1 LYADPVKRVI
11 QRMKFDGLFAL
22 ARPLADLM
30 AEAWP
35 KWRHPFDLV
44 APIPLHPD
52 RLRQRGFNQSELLVE
67 ALANR
72 LDWPAE
78 PAAVKRSRSTRPQID
93 LSARERWENVRG
105 AFTAD
110 RDLVI
115 GRRIL
120 LVDDVSTSGAT
131 LAAAAEALLDAGATS
146 VSAYCVSMATGNMS
160 RANEL
165 VSNHS

>member
-1 LYADPVKRVI
+1 
-11 QRMKFDGLFAL
+11 MKFDGLFAL

-35 KWRHPFDLV
+35 KWRHPFDLA

-52 RLRQRGFNQSELLVE
+52 RLKQRGFNQSKLLLD
-67 ALANR
+67 ALVKR
-72 LDWPAE
+72 LNWPAE
-78 PAAVKRSRSTRPQID
+78 PAALKRSRSTRPQVE
-93 LSARERWENVRG
+93 LGGRERWENVRG

-110 RDLVI
+110 RDLVA
-115 GRRIL
+115 GQRIL

-131 LAAAAEALLDAGATS
+131 LAAAAEALLDAGAAS
-146 VSAYCVSMATGNMS
+146 VSAYCVSLATGNLS

-165 VSNHS
+165 ISNHY